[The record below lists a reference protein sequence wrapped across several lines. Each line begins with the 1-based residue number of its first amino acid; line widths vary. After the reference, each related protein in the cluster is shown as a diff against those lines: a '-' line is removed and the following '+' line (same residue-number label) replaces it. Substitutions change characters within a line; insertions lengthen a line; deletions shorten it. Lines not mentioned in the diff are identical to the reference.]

1 MGIIDKLLGSGIST
15 VVSSVS
21 EAVDRFVTTDKE
33 REELKIV
40 VSKALTDFKTT
51 VITLVTNLVAKQ
63 EEELT
68 KRLQAD
74 MGSDSWLSKNIRPL
88 ALVFILTAY
97 TIFSISSIT
106 DFKVSAEYVKLL
118 GEWGSYIMAF
128 YFTGRSVEKIVSIA
142 GEAWKE
148 KK

>member
-106 DFKVSAEYVKLL
+106 DFKASAEYVKLL
-118 GEWGSYIMAF
+118 GEWGCYIMAF
-128 YFTGRSVEKIVSIA
+128 YFTGMSVEKIVSIA